1 MQFWRLP
8 DPDRRDEQVA
18 RVINRVLRAPIRGCL
33 QEDADGRR
41 RHCTGH
47 EFNSCTGLNF
57 LRLYF
62 HFLSKVCSSL
72 GKKLSYLV
80 PRLFL

>member
-1 MQFWRLP
+1 MHFQLFIVILFSSLGRYVQFWRLP

-41 RHCTGH
+41 KHCTGIAYVM
-47 EFNSCTGLNF
+47 NSIP
-57 LRLYF
+57 
-62 HFLSKVCSSL
+62 VQA
-72 GKKLSYLV
+72 
-80 PRLFL
+80 